1 MSIFRGFARRSTK
14 ASNDLSSTPSA
25 ARGTR
30 SATTLGKLV
39 RTTAF
44 KLSVVY
50 LAAFAVFA
58 VFLVVYIGHN
68 TQRMMNEQLNET
80 IEAEVKGLGEQYSQ
94 GGIRRLID
102 VVERRSRQ
110 PGASLYMV
118 TDYSGDVIAG
128 NVAKL
133 KGTMPRDPEI
143 PIQIVRYLRN
153 GADAQPQE
161 AAVRVFVLPGG
172 FHILIGRDISEG
184 KRFREVIQSASRIT
198 IAVVGV
204 LAILSWLFVGR
215 RVMKRIDAVSETG
228 RLIMEG
234 DLSRRLHVT
243 GSGDEIDRLAENVNA
258 MLERIELLMQGLK
271 DVSDNIAHDLKTPL
285 TRLRNRVEAALRE
298 EPSEEGYRE
307 ALEATI
313 DESDQLI
320 RIFNALLKI
329 ARVEAGSPDGG
340 LERIDACEIAA
351 EVAEFYEPVAEDEGV
366 TFTSEICETAP
377 VEGSREL
384 ITQALSNLVDNAL
397 KYGFPPK
404 AEGEEDGENEKS
416 DLHIALSV
424 ACEGKEVV
432 LTVADNGSGIPEAD
446 HDRVLRRFVR
456 LEESRT
462 APGSGLGLS
471 LVHAVARLHRGKLEL
486 ANNAPGLAVRLIL
499 PKVG

>member
-1 MSIFRGFARRSTK
+1 M
-14 ASNDLSSTPSA
+14 
-25 ARGTR
+25 
-30 SATTLGKLV
+30 TTLGRLV

-44 KLSVVY
+44 KLSVIY
-50 LAAFAVFA
+50 LAAFTLFA

-68 TQRMMNEQLNET
+68 TQRMMREQLNET

-110 PGASLYMV
+110 PGASLYLV

-128 NVAKL
+128 NIANL
-133 KGTMPRDPEI
+133 KGAMPRDPEV
-143 PIQIVRYLRN
+143 PIQIVHYLKN
-153 GADAQPQE
+153 TADAQPQE

-172 FHILIGRDISEG
+172 FHILIGRDIGEG
-184 KRFREVIQSASRIT
+184 KRFRKVIQSALRIT

-204 LAILSWLFVGR
+204 LAVLSWLFVGR
-215 RVMKRIDAVSETG
+215 RVMRRIDAVSETG
-228 RLIMEG
+228 RRIMEG

-298 EPSEEGYRE
+298 KPTVEGYRE

-313 DESDQLI
+313 EDSDQLI

-329 ARVEAGSPDGG
+329 ARVEAGSPDEG
-340 LERIDACEIAA
+340 LERVDACEIAREMA
-351 EVAEFYEPVAEDEGV
+351 ELYEPVAEDEGV
-366 TFTSEICETAP
+366 RFKADICQSAP
-377 VEGSREL
+377 VEASREL
-384 ITQALSNLVDNAL
+384 IAQALANLVDNAL
-397 KYGFPPK
+397 KYGRLQPG
-404 AEGEEDGENEKS
+404 EGEEREPQ
-416 DLHIALSV
+416 IALSV
-424 ACEGKEVV
+424 TLEGGDVV
-432 LTVADNGSGIPEAD
+432 LCVADNGPGIPGDD
-446 HDRVLRRFVR
+446 HERVLRRFVR

-471 LVHAVARLHRGKLEL
+471 LVQAVAHLHRGKLEL
-486 ANNAPGLAVRLIL
+486 ADNAPGLIARLRL
-499 PKVG
+499 PRAG